1 MSSRIRLVYALG
13 LITAYILLA
22 ATHWLGGAN
31 VAYEL
36 FYRLIAFV
44 AVGIVAPLVWIGL
57 NRIPA
62 EPGASLYRQ
71 LLVAGVVA
79 VAVFF
84 LFPELKAPVG
94 WADVWVWVSN
104 AVAAVG
110 VAYFAYRFLP
120 GFLDSGGITG
130 RIVWGVLAVLAVVP
144 TTRGVVSAGL
154 AGMLTWAAGS
164 FWPAAAL
171 FTALFATF
179 DCGVSAEGLS
189 STGPWLIV
197 ALAVLV
203 PLVLVTIRGVFAQKS
218 GKKDE
223 ADPLGNVNP
232 EVDEHHHQRGG
243 VVVPHQPGQEEAAG
257 EERRGQG
264 E

>member
-1 MSSRIRLVYALG
+1 
-13 LITAYILLA
+13 LIAAYVLLA

-44 AVGIVAPLVWIGL
+44 AVGIVAPLVWIRL

-71 LLVAGVVA
+71 LLVAVAVA

-84 LFPELKAPVG
+84 LFPELAAPAG

-104 AVAAVG
+104 TVAAAG
-110 VAYFAYRFLP
+110 TAYLAYRFLP
-120 GFLDSGGITG
+120 AFLDSGGVTG

-144 TTRGVVSAGL
+144 TTRGFVAAGL
-154 AGMLTWAAGS
+154 AGMLTLAAGS
-164 FWPAAAL
+164 FWPAVAL

-189 STGPWLIV
+189 STGPWLIA
-197 ALAVLV
+197 ALAALV
-203 PLVLVTIRGVFAQKS
+203 PLVLLTLRGATTQEAREQ
-218 GKKDE
+218 DE
-223 ADPLGNVNP
+223 TDPLGDVNP
-232 EVDEHHHQRGG
+232 KVDEHQRHRGG
-243 VVVPHQPGQEEAAG
+243 VVITRKPGQEEAAD
-257 EERRGQG
+257 EEHRGQD

>member
-1 MSSRIRLVYALG
+1 MRLVYGLG
-13 LITAYILLA
+13 LVAAYVLVA

-36 FYRLIAFV
+36 FYRLIAFI
-44 AVGIVAPLVWIGL
+44 AVGIVAPLVWIRL
-57 NRIPA
+57 NRIPS
-62 EPGASLYRQ
+62 EPGASVYRQ
-71 LLVAGVVA
+71 LLVAAAVA
-79 VAVFF
+79 AAVFF
-84 LFPELKAPVG
+84 LFPELKAPAG

-104 AVAAVG
+104 AVAAAG

-120 GFLDSGGITG
+120 AFLDSGGLTG
-130 RIVWGVLAVLAVVP
+130 RIIWGALAVLAVLP
-144 TTRGVVSAGL
+144 TARGVVSAGL

-164 FWPAAAL
+164 FWPAAVL

-189 STGPWLIV
+189 STGPWLIAV
-197 ALAVLV
+197 LAGLV
-203 PLVLVTIRGVFAQKS
+203 PLVLVTLRGALAQKAREQ
-218 GKKDE
+218 DE
-223 ADPLGNVNP
+223 ADPLGDVNP
-232 EVDEHHHQRGG
+232 EVDEHQRQRGG
-243 VVVPHQPGQEEAAG
+243 VILPYQPGQEEVTD